1 MPVIDIML
9 SCKTQIKT
17 SQTRRRQNPKIH
29 CYLSII
35 QRYITD
41 IMIRNI
47 LKCTKQL
54 KNNIHILNII
64 ISKPITLKSKYIPS

>member
-17 SQTRRRQNPKIH
+17 SQTLRRQNPKIH
-29 CYLSII
+29 CYLSMI

-41 IMIRNI
+41 MMRRN
-47 LKCTKQL
+47 L
-54 KNNIHILNII
+54 
-64 ISKPITLKSKYIPS
+64 